1 MFRFVRGTK
10 AFLFA
15 RTLNVHTASTSL
27 PAAKERKDKDTAPA
41 VTLLVKKPR
50 EDGYLLYNL
59 TKNVSHCKKEWL
71 PGPFPFIPL
80 LEARCLCLPED
91 RRATLPAT
99 QHWSNTWEL
108 PLAWWEK
115 QQAWE
120 KRVEEADEEEEEE
133 E

>member
-1 MFRFVRGTK
+1 MYTQP
-10 AFLFA
+10 APHFL
-15 RTLNVHTASTSL
+15 
-27 PAAKERKDKDTAPA
+27 PQKKRKDRDIVPA
-41 VTLLVKKPR
+41 VALLVKKPR

-59 TKNVSHCKKEWL
+59 TKDVSHCKKEWL
-71 PGPFPFIPL
+71 PSPFPFIPL
-80 LEARCLCLPED
+80 PEARCLCLPED

-115 QQAWE
+115 QQARE
-120 KRVEEADEEEEEE
+120 KKVEEEEEE